1 MNKKA
6 IRWRICHE
14 RFSPFLKFHN
24 SDLEKATLHYQA
36 NIEIS
41 ESFYPVLSF
50 LEVALRDNIHQQFS
64 KYYRNKLWLMQSK
77 FSDQL
82 IAAHRNRLQ
91 KVIQKHNVQNSSV
104 TEKLKS
110 ELSFGFWTSLLD
122 SRYERS
128 FWKIVRL
135 AFPNCPKN
143 IRQRKMV
150 SSKLNQARFL
160 RNRIFHHV
168 PVLWDSKWIS
178 EQYANLQHCL
188 SWLDS
193 DLVKWDQKISRF
205 PEIFHKYEYLPRNPS
220 IKKVPE

>member
-24 SDLEKATLHYQA
+24 SDLEMATLHYQA

-91 KVIQKHNVQNSSV
+91 KVIQEQFGLPQLPKKHPTKEGGEFEIESSAV
-104 TEKLKS
+104 
-110 ELSFGFWTSLLD
+110 
-122 SRYERS
+122 
-128 FWKIVRL
+128 L
-135 AFPNCPKN
+135 AK
-143 IRQRKMV
+143 
-150 SSKLNQARFL
+150 
-160 RNRIFHHV
+160 
-168 PVLWDSKWIS
+168 
-178 EQYANLQHCL
+178 
-188 SWLDS
+188 
-193 DLVKWDQKISRF
+193 
-205 PEIFHKYEYLPRNPS
+205 
-220 IKKVPE
+220 